1 MADAE
6 SISLQETNKIRIS
19 LGLAPLKPTSETTVT
34 KNEDGNVVITADD
47 EERQAVE
54 NLKALRAEQAK
65 ATEQEALRLRL
76 TKYGFLYSYFRT
88 LLTELGPKTGKL

>member
-6 SISLQETNKIRIS
+6 SISLEETNKIRIS
-19 LGLAPLKPTSETTVT
+19 LGLKPLQPESEKTVT
-34 KNEDGNVVITADD
+34 KDEDGNVILTADD

-65 ATEQEALRLRL
+65 IAEEEALKRRL
-76 TKYGFLYSYFRT
+76 K
-88 LLTELGPKTGKL
+88 K